1 MPCRFPSRFLL
12 GYAWAPVDLVSAS
25 RAQMS
30 KRYGFICVDRDDDGT
45 GALKRYRKKS
55 FHWYRDVIASRGA
68 AL

>member
-1 MPCRFPSRFLL
+1 MLFRFPSRFLF

-30 KRYGFICVDRDDDGT
+30 KRYGFICGGRDDDGT
-45 GALKRYRKKS
+45 GTLKRYRKNS